1 MKKIFLLI
9 ITVLSLCVSV
19 HAIDGVQKAAQTLK
33 LNITEETVITDTGS
47 GYYFTVPHNDG
58 ECNVFC
64 AYDGVVLSYAKN
76 VQKVKTSLPLLTK
89 NDAKRFAQS
98 FVINVASDIL
108 GTIDL
113 SRAEVTYS
121 GTFTVVYYRVH
132 NGIVYSNNYVSLSVD
147 GDTGEILSYYREYDK
162 DAVFS
167 HFENILSPEKIFD
180 MFKREGRLNLT
191 YNKSV
196 SGGDVFVYP
205 VYTLDH
211 TLLYNGV
218 TGSAVNR
225 EREIIPDNYFD
236 ITSMYEKIKDS
247 SNESEEMLRP
257 IEAQLLARSIP
268 ELKITDDYR
277 IVSARYL
284 KNSNQKYLIIL
295 NYESEFGN
303 VSVTVD
309 AKSGLVCEFTRTGVA
324 PSYNN
329 QTANEVIKDYIS
341 KHLGEYIYNLKLSSV
356 YNGEKT
362 VYLYERMVDDI
373 PFPANGLCIAVDKSG
388 NISNISFLWENL
400 DFSKDGI
407 ISLHKA
413 YQIFENKCKF
423 ELKYHF
429 DGEKNIPVYSLS
441 SNTTGIIDAR
451 TGEVLG
457 YDGKILHSAKYL
469 NYTDLDTFYGKD
481 IVEKMAD
488 CDIYASRGNV
498 ALYDEMLQKDYLLLI
513 SSYLPGGKP
522 VIENFA
528 DLNDQQMEML
538 YNAFTSAGILDV
550 SEIDYDAPVSREKA
564 VEYFIKTIGYG
575 DVAENY
581 HIFDAHFKDVRSME
595 KGLIGYIELARSL
608 KIVNG
613 SDGYFRPKQNLKN
626 GDALIMVYN
635 YLTWRTNNESN

>member
-1 MKKIFLLI
+1 M
-9 ITVLSLCVSV
+9 SLCVSV

-121 GTFTVVYYRVH
+121 GTFNVVYYRVH

-236 ITSMYEKIKDS
+236 IASMYEKIKDS

-268 ELKITDDYR
+268 ELNITDDYR

-341 KHLGEYIYNLKLSSV
+341 KHLGEYIYNLKLYSV

-538 YNAFTSAGILDV
+538 YNAFTSTGILDV

>member
-1 MKKIFLLI
+1 MKKFFLLLI
-9 ITVLSLCVSV
+9 VLLLLCVSV
-19 HAIDGVQKAAQTLK
+19 YAQDGVQTAIQTLK
-33 LNITEETVITDTGS
+33 LNTQEVAQVADTGN
-47 GYYFTVPHNDG
+47 GYYIAVPDVDG
-58 ECNVFC
+58 VSYISCT
-64 AYDGVVLSYAKN
+64 YDGVVLSYVKD
-76 VQKVKTSLPLLTK
+76 VQKEHSLLPLLTK

-98 FVINVASDIL
+98 FVINVAPDIL

-113 SRAEVTYS
+113 SKAEVTYN
-121 GTFTVVYYRVH
+121 GTFNVVYYRVH
-132 NGIVYSNNYVSLSVD
+132 NGIVYSNNYVSLGVD

-162 DAVFS
+162 NAVFAD
-167 HFENILSPEKIFD
+167 FENLVSPQYIFD
-180 MFKREGRLNLT
+180 LFKREGQLNLT

-196 SGGDVFVYP
+196 SGSNVFVYP
-205 VYTLDH
+205 VYTLDQ
-211 TLLYNGV
+211 TLLYNAV
-218 TGSAVNR
+218 TGGTINQ

-236 ITSMYEKIKDS
+236 ITSMYEKIKDGTEQ
-247 SNESEEMLRP
+247 NEEMLEP

-295 NYESEFGN
+295 NYESDFGT
-303 VSVTVD
+303 VTVTVD
-309 AKSGLVCEFTRTGVA
+309 AHSGIVCEFTRTGPA
-324 PSYNN
+324 PEVG
-329 QTANEVIKDYIS
+329 TEDANEVIKNYLTDY
-341 KHLGEYIYNLKLSSV
+341 LGEYIYNLKLSSV

-362 VYLYERMVDDI
+362 VYLYERMVGDV
-373 PFPANGLCIAVDKSG
+373 PFPANGLCIAVDRSG

-400 DFSKDGI
+400 DFSADGI
-407 ISLHKA
+407 ISIGEA
-413 YQIFENKCKF
+413 YKIFNEKCKF
-423 ELKYHF
+423 ELKYYF
-429 DGEKNIPVYSLS
+429 DGNKNIPVYSLS
-441 SNTTGIIDAR
+441 SNTTGIIDAK

-457 YDGKILHSAKYL
+457 YDGKKLHTAKYL
-469 NYTDLDTFYGKD
+469 NYTDLDSFYGKD

-528 DLNDQQMEML
+528 DLNDQQLEML
-538 YNAFTSAGILDV
+538 YNAFTAQGVLMP

-575 DVAENY
+575 EVAKNY

-595 KGLIGYIELARSL
+595 KDLIGYIELARSL
-608 KIVNG
+608 KIVSG

-635 YLTWRTNNESN
+635 YLSNLEDAK

>member
-121 GTFTVVYYRVH
+121 GTFNVVYYRVH

-236 ITSMYEKIKDS
+236 IASMYEKIKDS

-268 ELKITDDYR
+268 ELNITDDYR

-538 YNAFTSAGILDV
+538 YNAFTSTGILDV

>member
-121 GTFTVVYYRVH
+121 GTFNVVYYRVH

-236 ITSMYEKIKDS
+236 IASMYEKIKDS

-513 SSYLPGGKP
+513 SNYLPGGKP

-538 YNAFTSAGILDV
+538 YNAFTSTGILDV

>member
-121 GTFTVVYYRVH
+121 GTFNVVYYRVH

-236 ITSMYEKIKDS
+236 IASMYEKIKDS

-268 ELKITDDYR
+268 ELNITDDYR

-538 YNAFTSAGILDV
+538 YNAFTSTGILDV

-635 YLTWRTNNESN
+635 YLTWRTNNEPN